1 MGAEIFAIPVFT
13 TRFAEPTTGCGVTN
27 ATNISPTLP
36 LILRQSSDFGL
47 DAVTVLGRAAQHA
60 YTSTHGMHTVNRRYA
75 RTARRVPTSEQMMI
89 IAATAAGRLR
99 RELGKRPYRG

>member
-1 MGAEIFAIPVFT
+1 MPVGNEYDGLVF
-13 TRFAEPTTGCGVTN
+13 N
-27 ATNISPTLP
+27 ASIRAKQPM
-36 LILRQSSDFGL
+36 I
-47 DAVTVLGRAAQHA
+47 GRAAQHA

-99 RELGKRPYRG
+99 REPGKRPYRG